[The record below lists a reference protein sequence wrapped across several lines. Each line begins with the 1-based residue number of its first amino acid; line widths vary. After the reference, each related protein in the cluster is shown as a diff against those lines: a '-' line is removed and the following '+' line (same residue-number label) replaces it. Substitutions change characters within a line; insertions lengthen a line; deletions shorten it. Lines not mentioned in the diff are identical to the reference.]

1 MKSVLLTKLRRR
13 DVFRAAAASVAIA
26 AAGTTTFEA
35 AAAEPTGSANKRKSR
50 YRPNSSEV
58 QTYYRVNSY
67 PAR

>member
-1 MKSVLLTKLRRR
+1 MKSVLLAQMRRR

-26 AAGTTTFEA
+26 AAVTTAFEA
-35 AAAEPTGSANKRKSR
+35 AAVEPVRSENKRRSR
-50 YRPNSSEV
+50 YQPNSPEV